1 MSEKQFGTSYPKNP
15 NLNIPKKHVGKMI
28 LATVDELVEYYSSM
42 QLHSQYLKLVEGDEV
57 VQLKG
62 QVTKF

>member
-1 MSEKQFGTSYPKNP
+1 
-15 NLNIPKKHVGKMI
+15 MI
-28 LATVDELVEYYSSM
+28 LATVDKLVEYYSSM
-42 QLHSQYLKLVEGDEV
+42 QLHSQYFKLVEGDEV